1 MFAASEK
8 LFHEWAEENEMH
20 SEPQTVT
27 ISVETGKKDCNDITD
42 TIYFSVTLKNW
53 GNKCLTHTLKEL
65 FSVIFS
71 YSHTIAQKGSQHHS
85 HKEKCN
91 CQTCTGKLQY
101 QCV

>member
-42 TIYFSVTLKNW
+42 TIYFSVTLKN
-53 GNKCLTHTLKEL
+53 
-65 FSVIFS
+65 
-71 YSHTIAQKGSQHHS
+71 
-85 HKEKCN
+85 
-91 CQTCTGKLQY
+91 
-101 QCV
+101 